1 MVPLPI
7 METDLFSDLEWRGLV
22 HQCTDPE
29 LGKKLAAEQ
38 MTVYCGFDPSADS
51 LHHGSLLQLLALLRF
66 QRAGHRPIAVA
77 GGGTGL
83 IGDPSGKAT
92 ERPLLAKEEVEAN
105 VAGIRRQLERF
116 LDFGR
121 GRSQA
126 LLVNNADWLCAL
138 NLTDFLRDVGKHFT
152 VNMMIAKES
161 VRARLEDREQ
171 GISFTEFSFMLLQ
184 AYDFLHLFD
193 HYGCRLQIG
202 GSDQWGNITAGIE
215 LIRRVRGEEAYG
227 LTCPLIERLGGGK
240 FGKTEEGTVWLD
252 PARTSPY
259 DFYQYWI
266 NTDDRDVARF
276 LKFFT
281 FCDRERIAELEE
293 RAGRDP
299 AKREAQRALAFE
311 VTALVH
317 GVPEAEKAVRASEA
331 LFSREIAGLDEA
343 TLLQVLADSPSTD
356 SPRSGLEGEGV
367 PLVDLLVSTGLA
379 ASRSAARADIEGGGV
394 YVNNLREEAVD
405 RKLAADSLLLGRYL
419 LLRRG
424 KKTHHL
430 VRFV

>member
-51 LHHGSLLQLLALLRF
+51 LHHGNLLQLLALLRF

-83 IGDPSGKAT
+83 IGDPSEKAT

-202 GSDQWGNITAGIE
+202 GSDQWGNITTGIE

-227 LTCPLIERLGGGK
+227 LTSPLIERLGGGK
-240 FGKTEEGTVWLD
+240 FGKTEEGTLWLD

-259 DFYQYWI
+259 EFYQYWI

-281 FCDRERIAELEE
+281 FCDRGRIAELGE

-299 AKREAQRALAFE
+299 AKREAQRALARE
-311 VTALVH
+311 VTSLVH

-343 TLLQVLADSPSTD
+343 TLLQVLADCASTD